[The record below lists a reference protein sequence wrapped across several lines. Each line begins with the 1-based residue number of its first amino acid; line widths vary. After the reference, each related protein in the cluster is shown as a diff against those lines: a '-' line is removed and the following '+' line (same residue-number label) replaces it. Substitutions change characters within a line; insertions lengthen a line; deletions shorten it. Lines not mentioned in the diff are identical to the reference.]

1 MKRKIWFIALLAGI
15 CIGAVAAPE
24 FGNPK
29 CWKENSSGRM
39 TITRGAE
46 GAVCFDVKFRP
57 GTDFWAYPEFSLPE
71 GIPAD
76 ANYLVFEVKMV
87 QAEPEAGY
95 RHAFVM
101 FGYKGGVVAWTP
113 APWWQLQ
120 VIDLSRH
127 KIDRPAAKALRI
139 GANPNSPALRF
150 LVRNIR
156 FLEEMPENDAMQAAG
171 LIGSK
176 APAMLFVNGAVPEL
190 RVREHFP
197 GLSYEVFNHRGF
209 RMARGDVAPDG
220 RIRLPC
226 LPCGYYRIALD
237 APGKRIQ
244 GTGSFAVI
252 PDPAKRR
259 TSPDSPFCMDAALNV
274 VETVRTAGGPGGRE
288 EGVRRFVGLAG
299 LAGLNFVRERIH
311 QGRSEPRPGG

>member
-1 MKRKIWFIALLAGI
+1 MKRKIWFIALLAGS

-39 TITRGAE
+39 TITCGAE

-57 GTDFWAYPEFSLPE
+57 GIDFWAYPEFSLPE

-87 QAEPEAGY
+87 QAEPDAGY
-95 RHAFVM
+95 RNAFVM

-113 APWWQLQ
+113 APWWQQL
-120 VIDLSRH
+120 VVDLSRH
-127 KIDRPAAKALRI
+127 EIDRPAAKALRI

-156 FLEEMPENDAMQAAG
+156 FLEEMPEDDAMQAAG

-176 APAMLFVNGAVPEL
+176 APARLFVNGAVPEL

-220 RIRLPC
+220 RIRLPR
-226 LPCGYYRIALD
+226 LPCGYYRVAWTRREND
-237 APGKRIQ
+237 FGEPAPL
-244 GTGSFAVI
+244 
-252 PDPAKRR
+252 P
-259 TSPDSPFCMDAALNV
+259 
-274 VETVRTAGGPGGRE
+274 
-288 EGVRRFVGLAG
+288 
-299 LAGLNFVRERIH
+299 
-311 QGRSEPRPGG
+311 

>member
-1 MKRKIWFIALLAGI
+1 M
-15 CIGAVAAPE
+15 
-24 FGNPK
+24 
-29 CWKENSSGRM
+29 S
-39 TITRGAE
+39 
-46 GAVCFDVKFRP
+46 
-57 GTDFWAYPEFSLPE
+57 
-71 GIPAD
+71 
-76 ANYLVFEVKMV
+76 
-87 QAEPEAGY
+87 
-95 RHAFVM
+95 
-101 FGYKGGVVAWTP
+101 AWTP
-113 APWWQLQ
+113 APWWQLL

-127 KIDRPAAKALRI
+127 KIDRPARKKRLRI

-220 RIRLPC
+220 RIRLPR

-237 APGKRIQ
+237 APGNEFRE
-244 GTGSFAVI
+244 
-252 PDPAKRR
+252 PA
-259 TSPDSPFCMDAALNV
+259 PLP
-274 VETVRTAGGPGGRE
+274 
-288 EGVRRFVGLAG
+288 
-299 LAGLNFVRERIH
+299 
-311 QGRSEPRPGG
+311 